1 MEKRELTIKDIPIQD
16 RPRERLIK
24 FGPEAL
30 SNSELLAIIIRTG
43 TKSENALSISNR
55 LIAQN
60 RGLEFLSNCTI
71 QELSQIK
78 GIGSAKAAQ
87 IKAAIELGK
96 RLRNYRNDK
105 IISINSPKDAAE
117 IVMEDMRYF
126 KKEHF
131 RVIFLNTKNIVIDV
145 KDLSIGNLNSS
156 IVHPREVYSEAIK
169 KSSASIIVLHNHPSG
184 DPTPSQEDINIT
196 RRLIES
202 GKIIGIDLL
211 DHIIIGDG
219 SFVSLKEK
227 GII

>member
-43 TKSENALSISNR
+43 TKSENAISISNR
-55 LIAQN
+55 LISQN
-60 RGLEFLSNCTI
+60 RGLDFLSNCTI
-71 QELSQIK
+71 QELSRIK

-105 IISINSPKDAAE
+105 IIRINNPKDAAE

-196 RRLIES
+196 RRLIEA

-219 SFVSLKEK
+219 IFISLKEK

>member
-1 MEKRELTIKDIPIQD
+1 MEKRELTIKDIPVQD

-60 RGLEFLSNCTI
+60 KGLEFLSSCTI

-78 GIGSAKAAQ
+78 GIGNAKAAQ
-87 IKAAIELGK
+87 LKAAIELGK

-184 DPTPSQEDINIT
+184 DPTPSQEDVNIT
-196 RRLIES
+196 RRLIEA

-219 SFVSLKEK
+219 SFISLKEK